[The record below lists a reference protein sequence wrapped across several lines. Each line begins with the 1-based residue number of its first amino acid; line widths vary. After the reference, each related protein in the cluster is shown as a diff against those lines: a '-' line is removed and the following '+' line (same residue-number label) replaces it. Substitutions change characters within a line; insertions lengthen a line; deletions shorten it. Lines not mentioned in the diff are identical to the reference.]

1 MKIKQH
7 FEQAREL
14 AIVAHGSQKY
24 GEKPYEHHLQAVV
37 DVLLRFGASLDDETT
52 APLLLAGWLHDS
64 LEDTALTRT
73 DIETLFGAEVAELVW
88 RVTDEPGA
96 TRKERKPATYR
107 KTRKNQA
114 AIILKLADRI
124 ANVESSLA
132 SKSGLL
138 RMYRREHTEF
148 KQMLQPVSDS
158 GMAAAMWNHLDQLL
172 VQGEK
177 SEGNSQA

>member
-1 MKIKQH
+1 MEIEKR
-7 FEQAREL
+7 FEQARKL
-14 AIVAHGSQKY
+14 AIAVHGDQKY
-24 GEKPYEHHLQAVV
+24 GELPYEYHLQAVV
-37 DVLLRFGASLDDETT
+37 DILKRFGASLEDVST
-52 APLLLAGWLHDS
+52 APLLIAAWLHDS

-73 DIETLFGAEVAELVW
+73 EVETQFDSEIAELVW

-107 KTRKNQA
+107 KTRESQT

-138 RMYRREHTEF
+138 RMYRREHEEF
-148 KQMLQPVSDS
+148 KQALKPMSNS
-158 GMAAAMWNHLDQLL
+158 GMAERMWDYLDQLL
-172 VQGEK
+172 AHDEK
-177 SEGNSQA
+177 PEDKNHP